1 MYRRKITADTCCT
14 GKEDCMKRVE
24 REIDGKK
31 VEIRVYSTD
40 RTRTSDDKEMD
51 ARARTAVS
59 AVINKAKVC
68 KTPIAKY
75 DNEAKK
81 PYLEYSDGKKVYG
94 D

>member
-1 MYRRKITADTCCT
+1 
-14 GKEDCMKRVE
+14 MKRVE
-24 REIDGKK
+24 REMDGKK
-31 VEIRVYSTD
+31 VEIQVYSTD
-40 RTRTSDDKEMD
+40 RVRTSEDKDMD
-51 ARARTAVS
+51 IRARTAVN

-94 D
+94 N

>member
-1 MYRRKITADTCCT
+1 
-14 GKEDCMKRVE
+14 
-24 REIDGKK
+24 
-31 VEIRVYSTD
+31 
-40 RTRTSDDKEMD
+40 MD